1 MELDIEAIR
10 QSPRQFVD
18 LETVIA
24 LSDRCMVLALQA
36 DEVNAARIYLR
47 EKGRLL
53 TELAEKNAEIE
64 RLERLADA
72 IDKRAGERIAAS
84 QAMERQL
91 REALDLLVFQHHDW
105 GLGDVCSA
113 TFAQQNRE
121 LIQNARKALALPQ
134 DTTALK
140 ALIAKAGEVMRERC
154 AVRAMETGDYMSV
167 GKHVAG
173 AIRTLPGVKLED
185 LK

>member
-1 MELDIEAIR
+1 MNNELDIEAIR

-84 QAMERQL
+84 QARELCAAPVPAAVQDDVVKDAERYRWL
-91 REALDLLVFQHHDW
+91 RDRLAIEDIDLLVSEFFGTPDE
-105 GLGDVCSA
+105 A
-113 TFAQQNRE
+113 E
-121 LIQNARKALALPQ
+121 
-134 DTTALK
+134 
-140 ALIAKAGEVMRERC
+140 
-154 AVRAMETGDYMSV
+154 SV
-167 GKHVAG
+167 KTDAAIDAEMQKGG
-173 AIRTLPGVKLED
+173 A
-185 LK
+185 

>member
-84 QAMERQL
+84 QARELQL
-91 REALDLLVFQHHDW
+91 REALEVA
-105 GLGDVCSA
+105 GR
-113 TFAQQNRE
+113 NM
-121 LIQNARKALALPQ
+121 
-134 DTTALK
+134 DT
-140 ALIAKAGEVMRERC
+140 GHEYDRERDDLSC
-154 AVRAMETGDYMSV
+154 AVFRGGECDCHVGVVNEALRAGPRPAPRHRRPRSPD
-167 GKHVAG
+167 
-173 AIRTLPGVKLED
+173 R
-185 LK
+185 